1 MDNNQWS
8 GLVRYSHYKK
18 STSNEQAYINKSQ
31 FQEVQ
36 PSLIL
41 RFKYTL
47 TRLPQCRLL
56 TIFDNIC
63 LRVFFRYMGFLITGI
78 DRTVSPEQS
87 CEGYYLQV
95 LRNLTPFWVLHRK
108 NEVPVVCYDVN
119 PKEILCAFRG
129 GTKMWWTSLWPPTV
143 DPEWLPWPLVDRAV
157 VFCGVYFV
165 VITVCYWSSE
175 LALYVLWVS
184 QSRRSKGYGRL
195 KFITDILLVK
205 CKTIYLSNMHSNFLF
220 IFIGKNTN
228 LNM

>member
-1 MDNNQWS
+1 MNKLISIN
-8 GLVRYSHYKK
+8 LNFKK
-18 STSNEQAYINKSQ
+18 CN
-31 FQEVQ
+31 

-56 TIFDNIC
+56 TIFDNIR

-78 DRTVSPEQS
+78 DRAVSPEQS

-119 PKEILCAFRG
+119 PKEILCGFRG

-143 DPEWLPWPLVDRAV
+143 DPEWLPWPVVDRAV

-195 KFITDILLVK
+195 KFITDM
-205 CKTIYLSNMHSNFLF
+205 C
-220 IFIGKNTN
+220 
-228 LNM
+228 

>member
-1 MDNNQWS
+1 
-8 GLVRYSHYKK
+8 
-18 STSNEQAYINKSQ
+18 
-31 FQEVQ
+31 
-36 PSLIL
+36 
-41 RFKYTL
+41 
-47 TRLPQCRLL
+47 
-56 TIFDNIC
+56 
-63 LRVFFRYMGFLITGI
+63 
-78 DRTVSPEQS
+78 
-87 CEGYYLQV
+87 
-95 LRNLTPFWVLHRK
+95 
-108 NEVPVVCYDVN
+108 
-119 PKEILCAFRG
+119 
-129 GTKMWWTSLWPPTV
+129 MWWTSLWPPTV

-220 IFIGKNTN
+220 ILIGNNAN

>member
-36 PSLIL
+36 PSLIV

-56 TIFDNIC
+56 TIFDNIR

-95 LRNLTPFWVLHRK
+95 LRNLTPFWVLHT
-108 NEVPVVCYDVN
+108 CC
-119 PKEILCAFRG
+119 L
-129 GTKMWWTSLWPPTV
+129 LW
-143 DPEWLPWPLVDRAV
+143 
-157 VFCGVYFV
+157 CK
-165 VITVCYWSSE
+165 
-175 LALYVLWVS
+175 
-184 QSRRSKGYGRL
+184 SKGNFVWFLRWYQDVVD
-195 KFITDILLVK
+195 FIMAAHSGPRVAALAGGWPCSGILWCLLRGYYSVLLVIRTSSLCVMGQSK
-205 CKTIYLSNMHSNFLF
+205 PQVKRLW
-220 IFIGKNTN
+220 
-228 LNM
+228 